1 MYMIMQINVYI
12 FTFLQTCCEN
22 KAHKSP
28 IPWLPENVYT
38 WIVITQMKVWGEGGW
53 APNRPNHSYSQCSS
67 ALFIYVCGRTNISY
81 MLPFRMNFPS
91 FLSNTYNVVKTVK
104 ISLCEEKN
112 VIFFQI
118 AFYSSNSEKEFIFH
132 HFNLVIYLVLSGEQ
146 CLCFG
151 GTEQCVEERIKSL
164 QQVLRPIFY
173 RSLAHAIINYLQR

>member
-1 MYMIMQINVYI
+1 MKEFTASPAFILYKLRWII
-12 FTFLQTCCEN
+12 FFF
-22 KAHKSP
+22 KR
-28 IPWLPENVYT
+28 
-38 WIVITQMKVWGEGGW
+38 MKVWGEGGW

-132 HFNLVIYLVLSGEQ
+132 HFNLVIYLVLSGE
-146 CLCFG
+146 
-151 GTEQCVEERIKSL
+151 
-164 QQVLRPIFY
+164 
-173 RSLAHAIINYLQR
+173 